1 MFASAAAARALAS
14 TTGSSI
20 SSWPK
25 TLAAAWE
32 TGTVEERSTLLDY
45 WVLEVLMVVE
55 PIPGMKRANV
65 KTALVWL
72 RSDPEIPRRLE
83 LGQRC
88 ASADLTSART
98 EASVSDAEAARSA
111 SSAPGEPIR
120 PAPRR
125 RVAALAA
132 RGRPRPL

>member
-45 WVLEVLMVVE
+45 WVL
-55 PIPGMKRANV
+55 
-65 KTALVWL
+65 
-72 RSDPEIPRRLE
+72 
-83 LGQRC
+83 
-88 ASADLTSART
+88 
-98 EASVSDAEAARSA
+98 
-111 SSAPGEPIR
+111 
-120 PAPRR
+120 
-125 RVAALAA
+125 
-132 RGRPRPL
+132 